1 MFFGLQL
8 DRGNISNA
16 LTDNMLPDLGM
27 TQDDYNNG
35 TTVQLLCF
43 LAAEFPVQLLIKRY
57 GFKQVLPL
65 LMMMWSLVS
74 WAQAFMTGKVGF
86 YITRALIGA
95 CEGGFIPGTSKF
107 AWWVWMSLRNAD
119 HLRSLIRDLL
129 LHIQGTF
136 DPLGRLL
143 VDIERCAYHFLAA
156 CCRHPSD
163 EGHSWPTRM
172 VLAVFGQCTSLGVN
186 EHTLTFS

>member
-1 MFFGLQL
+1 MGAPVQDTISKPELVSTNSFTKDTTHEVGRTNIPLQPHDSYEGAHRWDPDATWTAEEEARVVRKTDLRLLTWLCLMFFGLQL

-16 LTDNMLPDLGM
+16 LTDKLLDDLGM
-27 TQDDYNNG
+27 DQNDYNNG

-43 LAAEFPVQLLIKRY
+43 LAAEFPIQLLIKRY

-95 CEGGFIPGTSKF
+95 CEGGFIPGTSKPRF
-107 AWWVWMSLRNAD
+107 QHCLD
-119 HLRSLIRDLL
+119 
-129 LHIQGTF
+129 G
-136 DPLGRLL
+136 
-143 VDIERCAYHFLAA
+143 
-156 CCRHPSD
+156 
-163 EGHSWPTRM
+163 
-172 VLAVFGQCTSLGVN
+172 
-186 EHTLTFS
+186 

>member
-1 MFFGLQL
+1 MSGLQL
-8 DRGNISNA
+8 DRGNMSNA
-16 LTDNMLPDLGM
+16 LTDKLLDDLNMD
-27 TQDDYNNG
+27 QNDYNNG

-74 WAQAFMTGKVGF
+74 WTQAFMTDKTGF

-107 AWWVWMSLRNAD
+107 VCTRLRF
-119 HLRSLIRDLL
+119 
-129 LHIQGTF
+129 Q
-136 DPLGRLL
+136 
-143 VDIERCAYHFLAA
+143 
-156 CCRHPSD
+156 
-163 EGHSWPTRM
+163 
-172 VLAVFGQCTSLGVN
+172 
-186 EHTLTFS
+186 